1 MSTVNQR
8 LTELF
13 SGNIAIE
20 PLGPSTPAT
29 PRAGAEA
36 KSVTFSCIF
45 FSDVRQAISNRNKYG
60 FVRELV
66 EFADQSEFE
75 AVCFPER
82 HFHEFGAIYANNAIV
97 AAYFAPLTH
106 HVRLRAAAVSASL
119 HHPAK
124 IVENWAMV
132 DILSNGRVDLG
143 FGSGWN
149 KPDFVLS
156 PHTYENRF
164 KLRDE
169 RIPIIQ
175 KLWRGETVDF
185 PGPGG
190 EMFPISVHPRPLQP
204 ELNVWYSTF
213 SERGFEHAGSMG
225 YNIFTMLLPDNLNA
239 LGKKIDLY
247 RKARAAAGFDPETGI
262 VSLLMHTFVHPDM
275 DWVQHVVAGP
285 FKEYIASSVAPQ
297 MKALDQH
304 FNDSEIA
311 KIIDYSYARYFRTGG
326 IFGPLADCQQQI
338 DKAIAIGVN
347 DIALLQDFGVEYSA
361 VKQSLEHVKEL
372 VNQNRESS
380 GLSHAG

>member
-8 LTELF
+8 LTDLF
-13 SGNIAIE
+13 SKNIVVE
-20 PLGPSTPAT
+20 PSRSSTSMLSQD
-29 PRAGAEA
+29 AGGGLTN
-36 KSVTFSCIF
+36 VTFSCIF
-45 FSDVRQAISNRNKYG
+45 FSDVRKTISNRSKYA

-66 EFADQSEFE
+66 EFADHAGFE

-82 HFHEFGAIYANNAIV
+82 HFHEFGAIYANNAVV
-97 AAYFAPLTH
+97 AAYFAPLTN
-106 HVRLRAAAVSASL
+106 HVRLRAAAVSVTL
-119 HHPAK
+119 HHPAE

-156 PHTYENRF
+156 PETYENRF
-164 KLRDE
+164 KLRDQ

-190 EMFPISVHPRPLQP
+190 EMFPISVYPRPIQP

-213 SERGFEHAGSMG
+213 SEQGFERAGSMG
-225 YNIFTMLLPDNLNA
+225 YNIFTMLLPDNVNA
-239 LGKKIDLY
+239 LAKKIGRY
-247 RKARAAAGFDPETGI
+247 RQARAAAGFDPETGI

-275 DWVQHVVAGP
+275 DWVQHVVSGP
-285 FKEYIASSVAPQ
+285 FKEYIASSVLPQ
-297 MKALDQH
+297 MKAVGKH
-304 FNDSEIA
+304 FNDSEVDRIV
-311 KIIDYSYARYFRTGG
+311 DYSYARYLQTGG
-326 IFGPLADCQQQI
+326 IFGPLTDCQRQI
-338 DKAIAIGVN
+338 DQVIAAGVN

-361 VKQSLEHVKEL
+361 VQQSLEYVGEL
-372 VNQNRESS
+372 VNRNRESRH
-380 GLSHAG
+380 LAG

>member
-8 LTELF
+8 LTDLF
-13 SGNIAIE
+13 SKNIVVE
-20 PLGPSTPAT
+20 PSRSSTSMLSQD
-29 PRAGAEA
+29 AGGGLTN
-36 KSVTFSCIF
+36 VTFSCIF
-45 FSDVRQAISNRNKYG
+45 FSDVRKAISNRSKYA

-66 EFADQSEFE
+66 EFADHSGFE

-82 HFHEFGAIYANNAIV
+82 HFHEFGAIYANNAVV
-97 AAYFAPLTH
+97 AAYFAPLTN
-106 HVRLRAAAVSASL
+106 HVRLRAAAVSVTL
-119 HHPAK
+119 HHPAE

-156 PHTYENRF
+156 PETYENRF
-164 KLRDE
+164 KLRDQ

-190 EMFPISVHPRPLQP
+190 EMFPISVYPRPIQP

-213 SERGFEHAGSMG
+213 SEQGFERAGSMG
-225 YNIFTMLLPDNLNA
+225 YNIFTMLLPDNVNA
-239 LGKKIDLY
+239 LAKKISRY
-247 RKARAAAGFDPETGI
+247 RQARAAAGFDPETGI

-275 DWVQHVVAGP
+275 DWVQHVVSGP
-285 FKEYIASSVAPQ
+285 FKEYIASSVLPQ
-297 MKALDQH
+297 MKAVGKH
-304 FNDSEIA
+304 FNDSEVDRIV
-311 KIIDYSYARYFRTGG
+311 DYSYARYLQTGG
-326 IFGPLADCQQQI
+326 IFGPLTDCQRQI
-338 DKAIAIGVN
+338 DQVIAAGVN

-361 VKQSLEHVKEL
+361 VQQSLEYVGEL
-372 VNQNRESS
+372 VNRNRESRH
-380 GLSHAG
+380 LAG